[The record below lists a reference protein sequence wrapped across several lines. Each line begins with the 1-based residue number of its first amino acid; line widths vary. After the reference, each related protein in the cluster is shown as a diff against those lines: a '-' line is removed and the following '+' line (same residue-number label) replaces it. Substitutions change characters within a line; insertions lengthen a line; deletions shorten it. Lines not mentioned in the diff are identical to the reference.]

1 MAELASTYTDA
12 LKEFEALTSKKAAT
26 LKNKGKEEGVK
37 KLAVLFKS
45 GKTLDQRFAD
55 FDKAVNDSERGGD
68 KVDPKKLLDQITT
81 AYEKLDDG
89 LKKNI
94 ADYSKQE
101 RELGTPDEKDL
112 KAGCGIF
119 VNRMESLRK
128 LAKITLEGRK
138 NSLAARAGKAAAP
151 DEKLKSDIK
160 VAYLGISKGVQETQA
175 LMKAFIAKPTEA
187 ALEKT
192 FGSATG
198 PRSIGASVTMWKQM
212 VIKKKPE
219 LANKLGADPEHLLSH
234 IFDLTQRKPID
245 YWKKEFKCPQPGWEQ
260 NATKVAK
267 ACLAQ
272 MPNWATM
279 AQKMKDAQG

>member
-1 MAELASTYTDA
+1 MADLATTYADA
-12 LKEFEALTSKKAAT
+12 LSEFETLTNKKAAT
-26 LKNKGKEEGVK
+26 LKNKGKEQGVK

-45 GKTLDQRFAD
+45 GKTLDQRFDD
-55 FDKAVNDSERGGD
+55 FDKAVNDSERGGG
-68 KVDPKKLLDQITT
+68 KGDPKKLLAAITT
-81 AYEKLDDG
+81 AYVKLDEG

-94 ADYSKQE
+94 ADYRKQE
-101 RELGTPDEKDL
+101 TELGTPDEKEL

-138 NSLAARAGKAAAP
+138 NSLEAAAGKPAGP
-151 DEKLKSDIK
+151 DDKMKSDIK
-160 VAYLGISKGVQETQA
+160 VAYLSIGKGVQETQA
-175 LMKAFIAKPTEA
+175 LMKAFIAKPSVD

-198 PRSIGASVTMWKQM
+198 PRSIGAGVTMWKQM
-212 VIKKKPE
+212 VVKKKPDM
-219 LANKLGADPEHLLSH
+219 ANKLGADPEHLLSH
-234 IFDLTQRKPID
+234 IFELTQRKSVD
-245 YWKKEFKCPQPGWEQ
+245 YWKAQFKCPQPGWEQ

-279 AQKMKDAQG
+279 AAKMKDAAS

>member
-1 MAELASTYTDA
+1 MAELASTYADA
-12 LKEFEALTSKKAAT
+12 LKEFETLTNKKAAT

-37 KLAVLFKS
+37 KLAMLFKS

-55 FDKAVNDSERGGD
+55 FDKAVNESERGGD
-68 KVDPKKLLDQITT
+68 KVDPKKLLVDLMTT
-81 AYEKLDDG
+81 YTKLDEG
-89 LKKNI
+89 LKKNV

-101 RELGTPDEKDL
+101 RELGPDDKDL
-112 KAGCGIF
+112 KAGCGVF
-119 VNRMESLRK
+119 VNRMESLKK

-138 NSLAARAGKAAAP
+138 NALAARAGKAAAP
-151 DEKLKSDIK
+151 DAKLQSDIK
-160 VAYLGISKGVQETQA
+160 VAYLSIGKGVQETQA
-175 LMKAFIAKPTEA
+175 IIKAFIAKPTEA

-198 PRSIGASVTMWKQM
+198 PRSIGAGVTMWKQM

-219 LANKLGADPEHLLSH
+219 LANKLGADPDHLLSH
-234 IFDLTQRKPID
+234 IFELTQRKPVD
-245 YWKKEFKCPQPGWEQ
+245 YWKAQFKYPQSGWEA
-260 NATKVAK
+260 NASKVAK

-279 AQKMKDAQG
+279 AQRMKDAQG